1 MAWRERRGSSA
12 AGLHGPEGGTSC
24 RAGFPAPDKA
34 GIVPNKRRSPRTL
47 SDKACRKGGHGRAPA
62 RAAVYARRGRSPR
75 PCPRVGPFPGHFAI
89 GKRAGPCPKQER
101 RHIPGHAP
109 SKKHLTLGGGLSM
122 LRTCGPRGTAGR
134 VLFPVCPCCKEYAR
148 VLPYPESADGR
159 RSCCG
164 RFFPASGRPQPS
176 RFRARRGGERA
187 GHSGCRGPP
196 KVMKPCWSRPG
207 VSTARPWNC
216 PWPWDRR
223 SATGGRVHSG
233 RRSGYHGRGGRHIRE
248 FHEAQ
253 KERSWF
259 MTRPDGTMLG
269 QKVEPVDRA
278 GCMCPAA
285 KAATRRS
292 FPACLW
298 EPCPLRWRACAKSRW

>member
-1 MAWRERRGSSA
+1 MAGTARIVRRPDFTARRAAQVAARDFPPRIKQESCQTNDGRRGPCRTRPV
-12 AGLHGPEGGTSC
+12 GRGGTVGLRPGGSLC
-24 RAGFPAPDKA
+24 PTRSPAPA
-34 GIVPNKRRSPRTL
+34 LPRM
-47 SDKACRKGGHGRAPA
+47 
-62 RAAVYARRGRSPR
+62 
-75 PCPRVGPFPGHFAI
+75 GPFPGHFAI

-187 GHSGCRGPP
+187 GHSGCRG
-196 KVMKPCWSRPG
+196 RQ
-207 VSTARPWNC
+207 R
-216 PWPWDRR
+216 
-223 SATGGRVHSG
+223 
-233 RRSGYHGRGGRHIRE
+233 
-248 FHEAQ
+248 
-253 KERSWF
+253 
-259 MTRPDGTMLG
+259 
-269 QKVEPVDRA
+269 
-278 GCMCPAA
+278 
-285 KAATRRS
+285 
-292 FPACLW
+292 
-298 EPCPLRWRACAKSRW
+298 